1 MTILLDI
8 ANPFND
14 LVDSS
19 QIEQSVQVTLN
30 HQRAPIESDLTVLIA
45 DDSQIQ
51 ELNQQY
57 LGADTPTDV
66 LAFPGG
72 FIDPDTQHTYL
83 GDVIISYPQ
92 AKRQADIA
100 EHSLDDEI
108 RLLVVHGV
116 LHLLGHD
123 HLEPEKKAVMW
134 SAQAEILSRL
144 NANITMPE

>member
-30 HQRAPIESDLTVLIA
+30 HQSAPIESDLTVLIA

-51 ELNQQY
+51 GLNQQY
-57 LGADTPTDV
+57 LGIDTPTDV

-123 HLEPEKKAVMW
+123 HLESEKKALMW